1 MDRCVQKDRSICF
14 LFIVERWLVDWLGGR
29 EIGILKFYIS
39 SVFSFPYRRSGKYII
54 LVVGKARKVFSTACV
69 FGPRFDRGNACIPTF
84 FFFFFFFV
92 WSTCFCELGRIKKY
106 VNFTENS
113 CFLYSP
119 ISYSSNFE
127 LFSRWRNII
136 FKVFVPIFELY
147 RWIRLKSLLFIS
159 WLVSIRFNTNSFGI
173 VID

>member
-113 CFLYSP
+113 CFCILQYRILQISNCSLVREILYSKYSYFRTLSLDQIEKLVIHKL
-119 ISYSSNFE
+119 ISFD
-127 LFSRWRNII
+127 
-136 FKVFVPIFELY
+136 
-147 RWIRLKSLLFIS
+147 
-159 WLVSIRFNTNSFGI
+159 SI
-173 VID
+173 